1 MGSPTRLRRP
11 LFDFLRAFVWFKEHR
26 NKNSWEADWIGG
38 EWSNPGRRRLC
49 VCGKQSQRQ
58 YFRTTSCPP
67 RPAAIFGVA
76 KFSPVL
82 SILHADFTVIQDYR
96 ASLVSFVISSGVW
109 VRNTSTS
116 QPSHSLWN
124 IHSGH
129 TFGSLFDADQDPA
142 NTFLNELFFTG
153 FSVHFGDWYRAI
165 TCSLVRFFHTLRSCV
180 VAGESQ
186 TCHRFVFARL
196 GDLPEAKPIGGRIA
210 AINFMIISLRSSD
223 CSFGSSDRN
232 HG

>member
-11 LFDFLRAFVWFKEHR
+11 LFGFLRAFVWFKEHR
-26 NKNSWEADWIGG
+26 NKNSWEADWIGE

-49 VCGKQSQRQ
+49 VCASQRQ

-67 RPAAIFGVA
+67 RPAANFSVA

-109 VRNTSTS
+109 VRNTTTG

-142 NTFLNELFFTG
+142 NTFL
-153 FSVHFGDWYRAI
+153 I
-165 TCSLVRFFHTLRSCV
+165 IFFHNFFRRLISRYHLFTVSLFSHAAKLCSGWWVTNLSPLCVCATWRPTRSE
-180 VAGESQ
+180 A
-186 TCHRFVFARL
+186 HRRAHRRYWL
-196 GDLPEAKPIGGRIA
+196 HDYLA
-210 AINFMIISLRSSD
+210 AIIRLFIWQFRQ
-223 CSFGSSDRN
+223 
-232 HG
+232 